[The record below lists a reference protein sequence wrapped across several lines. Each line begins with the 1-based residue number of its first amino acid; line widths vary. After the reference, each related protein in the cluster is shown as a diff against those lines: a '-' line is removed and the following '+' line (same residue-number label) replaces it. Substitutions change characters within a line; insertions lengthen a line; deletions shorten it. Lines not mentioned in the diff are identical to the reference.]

1 MGGRICHADVPEN
14 AKHQVILA
22 KDHPLSLLVI
32 QNIHKENFHVGREHT
47 LALLRQ
53 HYWIPACRGLIRRIL
68 HNCLRCKRD
77 RVLPKPT
84 FMGDL
89 PKERLSIGK
98 TPFNNTGVHYFG
110 LYYVK
115 KSKMTRTTKGVKK
128 CNGVL
133 FTCLMTST
141 IRVELAGDLSTDEF
155 LLALQR
161 FISRRGTLEIIQS
174 DNGTNFAGTNSKMKT
189 CLKELD
195 QVKIKKLY
203 VWQKHK
209 MDFQPIRKSLDGW
222 CVGVFFKVSKENFE
236 SYCLR

>member
-115 KSKMTRTTKGVKK
+115 KSKMTRTTKCVKK

-209 MDFQPIRKSLDGW
+209 MDFQPTRKSLDGW